1 MAISRSFGGT
11 LLTMRPPIFT
21 SPPEISSRPATMRSS
36 VLLPQP
42 EGPTST
48 QNSPSAIDTSTPC
61 TTWVEPN
68 DLRTALRETAAMR
81 LVYLGLGDGG
91 GALEEVEVAALVR
104 LLDVAREDGA
114 VAALVLRRRAFPGLP
129 AGLEFGFAYFQVQ
142 NLLLRIQFD
151 QIP

>member
-1 MAISRSFGGT
+1 MAMSRSLGGT
-11 LLTMRPPIFT
+11 LFTTRPPIFT

-68 DLRTALRETAAMR
+68 DLRTALRDTAAMR

-91 GALEEVEVAALVR
+91 RTLEKVEVAALVR
-104 LLDVAREDGA
+104 LLDVARENGA
-114 VAALVLRRRAFPGLP
+114 ITALVLERRALPGFFPFF
-129 AGLEFGFAYFQVQ
+129 EFFRR
-142 NLLLRIQFD
+142 NL
-151 QIP
+151 